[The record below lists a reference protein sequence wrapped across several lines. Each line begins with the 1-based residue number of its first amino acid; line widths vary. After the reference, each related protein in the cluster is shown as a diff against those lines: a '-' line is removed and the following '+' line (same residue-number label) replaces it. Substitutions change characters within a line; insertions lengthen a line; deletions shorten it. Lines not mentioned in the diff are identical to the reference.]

1 MQNVATEWRIVA
13 PRPGRPDWTIVVT
26 TVDELGR
33 SRIEGKGKSY
43 DEAQA
48 ETKKKVEQRQQQRAE
63 HMAQM
68 GRDYAVLG
76 QLSASNFNEEEG

>member
-1 MQNVATEWRIVA
+1 MQNVATEWRITA
-13 PRPGRPDWTIVVT
+13 PRNGKGGWTIVVT

-33 SRIEGKGKSY
+33 SRIEGKGSTY

-48 ETKKKVEQRQQQRAE
+48 EAKKKTEQRQQQRAE

-76 QLSASNFNEEEG
+76 QLSAANFNEEEG